1 MKSIKFF
8 HSNAEQVLVIAW
20 TTQKQAIAPQVLI
33 IAWATQKE
41 ATTPQWTYSRQEQC
55 VAPLD
60 CCEVYTTWGRGEEAP
75 KNIY

>member
-41 ATTPQWTYSRQEQC
+41 ATTPQ
-55 VAPLD
+55 
-60 CCEVYTTWGRGEEAP
+60 
-75 KNIY
+75 